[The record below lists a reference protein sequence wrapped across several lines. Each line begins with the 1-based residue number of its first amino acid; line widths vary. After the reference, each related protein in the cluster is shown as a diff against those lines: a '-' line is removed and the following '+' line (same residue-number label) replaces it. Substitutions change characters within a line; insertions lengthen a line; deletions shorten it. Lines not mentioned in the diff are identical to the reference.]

1 MWAVALKV
9 GAAVSAVFVLLAA
22 AAAVLDFSAFFT
34 AFHGLFFEAG
44 TWTFPYDSLLIRLF
58 PESFWVAAGV
68 GWAAARAHDR
78 GGVLD
83 SGVAACSGVVAHAG
97 SDKRDSQCQTFG

>member
-1 MWAVALKV
+1 MDSGDRPAGRAVAWGLALKV

-68 GWAAARAHDR
+68 GWA
-78 GGVLD
+78 VL
-83 SGVAACSGVVAHAG
+83 VLTIAG
-97 SDKRDSQCQTFG
+97 AYWIVGWRLAQEW